1 METVKVERFI
11 EVCGSQVEAARKLGV
26 KQNTLNN
33 WLRRS
38 PYEYEVTFTRD
49 NEVLKLMKPV
59 RR

>member
-1 METVKVERFI
+1 METVKVERFV
-11 EVCGSQVEAARKLGV
+11 EVCGSQVAAAKKLGV

-33 WLRRS
+33 WLKRS

-49 NEVLKLMKPV
+49 CEVLKLMKPV